1 MRHFDKVAD
10 LSPTFLSYS
19 HFYPQN
25 LWKKSSNLNNSH
37 DFQKNQEALI
47 MSEDRLTR
55 MGDKIDKLSEATLA
69 IARVEERMLT
79 VFKWLENVDCDLK
92 KTDDHI
98 DEMEKQALDDQG
110 YLWG

>member
-1 MRHFDKVAD
+1 
-10 LSPTFLSYS
+10 
-19 HFYPQN
+19 
-25 LWKKSSNLNNSH
+25 
-37 DFQKNQEALI
+37 

-69 IARVEERMLT
+69 IARMEERMLT

-98 DEMEKQALDDQG
+98 DEMENQAFDDKG
-110 YLWG
+110 YPRG